1 MFFLY
6 NIAGKNSVAIPHEQ
20 WYLAKNTKYAINIG
34 VQEMWEIVEMEKI
47 KHIVTVAIIDGGID
61 ILNPEISASLWKN
74 IDEIPNNGIDDD
86 NNGYIDDIN
95 GWNFVDDNENVS
107 EYKYSTCELSHGTT
121 IAGIISAN
129 PYIGKVCGI
138 ANGNYV
144 KLMPLKILHTISGEE
159 IAYGSV
165 EDIICAIQYAESN
178 GADICNISLNMD
190 QYIEYIAK
198 AKKNARYYKR
208 RIYTY
213 AKTKFKGKK
222 TTSYSYGIML

>member
-1 MFFLY
+1 
-6 NIAGKNSVAIPHEQ
+6 
-20 WYLAKNTKYAINIG
+20 
-34 VQEMWEIVEMEKI
+34 MWEIVEMENI

-129 PYIGKVCGI
+129 PYIGKLCGI
-138 ANGNYV
+138 AENNFLFLWHYAIV
-144 KLMPLKILHTISGEE
+144 PLIFNHT
-159 IAYGSV
+159 
-165 EDIICAIQYAESN
+165 
-178 GADICNISLNMD
+178 
-190 QYIEYIAK
+190 
-198 AKKNARYYKR
+198 
-208 RIYTY
+208 
-213 AKTKFKGKK
+213 
-222 TTSYSYGIML
+222 